1 MKIITLSAAL
11 MLTCIYAHSQ
21 NLIGYNPKEIQ
32 KFMME
37 NRKEMNFNNVVNTKF
52 SYLKYSDNSES
63 QTILFFLNPDSVC
76 RSERIIC
83 DINMKS
89 QKVQEFNSQFIKK
102 GENQWIDKRNGK
114 KYLIELNEGK
124 WSCVIS
130 IEEEK

>member
-32 KFMME
+32 KYMME
-37 NRKEMNFNNVVNTKF
+37 NRREMNFNNVMNTKF

-83 DINMKS
+83 DIGMKS
-89 QKVQEFNSQFIKK
+89 QKVQEFNSQFVKR
-102 GENQWIDKRNGK
+102 GDNQWIDKRNGR
-114 KYLIELNEGK
+114 KYLIELNDGK